1 MSTPRKMHPHDVGLP
16 EPIVRKRRHSRR
28 VARIML
34 TIAAVTALAGWTIFG
49 GSIFSAIRIRNQSP
63 YQAIIAYVILIVSS
77 ATFILGLWY
86 LLLAQVDRV
95 ARMVESDDSDDVSSP
110 HLCPNCGWGFDGP
123 DRFCRHCGKPLGA
136 SISASAG
143 AAVEGQATR

>member
-1 MSTPRKMHPHDVGLP
+1 MHPHDVGLP

-28 VARIML
+28 IARVML
-34 TIAAVTALAGWTIFG
+34 TIAVITALPGWLLLL
-49 GSIFSAIRIRNQSP
+49 SRMKSQSP
-63 YQAIIAYVILIVSS
+63 YQAIIAYGFLIVSS

-95 ARMVESDDSDDVSSP
+95 ARMVESDENDDVSAT

-143 AAVEGQATR
+143 IAPESQTAR